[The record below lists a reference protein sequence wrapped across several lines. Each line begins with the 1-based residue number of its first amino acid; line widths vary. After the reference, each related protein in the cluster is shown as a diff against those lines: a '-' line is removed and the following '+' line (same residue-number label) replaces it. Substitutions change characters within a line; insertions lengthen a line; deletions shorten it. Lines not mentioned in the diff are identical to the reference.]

1 MKIQRFYQIAIFSQ
15 NLEESEAFYRE
26 FLGARF
32 IQKYDPPGLLFF
44 DFNGVRL
51 LIEKGAPKSLVYF
64 WVDDID
70 AAYQQLKDKGIEF
83 SSEPHPIFRDETG
96 VFGEPQQ
103 DEWMAFF
110 NDPSGNTIALASRK
124 PIVE

>member
-1 MKIQRFYQIAIFSQ
+1 MKIERFHQIAIHAN
-15 NLEESEAFYRE
+15 NLEEAENFYQNI
-26 FLGARF
+26 LGAKF

-44 DFNGVRL
+44 DLNGVRL
-51 LIEKGAPKSLVYF
+51 LIENGAPKSLVYF

-70 AAYQQLKDKGIEF
+70 AAFQELKAKGIEF
-83 SSEPHPIFRDETG
+83 SSDPHPIFRDDTG
-96 VFGEPQQ
+96 VFGEAQQ